1 MFFNLKSWRERFDQ
15 ARADYNAARVRQP
28 LDEPLPRPQDGALEC
43 SFEAARLSRPLLDEL
58 EAEYRKMCHEGRIL
72 REW

>member
-1 MFFNLKSWRERFDQ
+1 MIFKLKSWREKFDQ

-28 LDEPLPRPQDGALEC
+28 LDEPLPRPQDGAL
-43 SFEAARLSRPLLDEL
+43 DEL
-58 EAEYRKMCHEGRIL
+58 EAEYRKMCHEGAYL